1 MESSIRDFL
10 SYIASEKGVS
20 PHTVEAYGRDVKSFV
35 HFLETLN
42 VTALTEVT
50 QDHALKFL
58 SFMQSKGYASAST
71 CRALIALKVFF
82 RFLKREG
89 DIPIN
94 IMHYF
99 DTPKLWQLI
108 PEVLSIQ
115 EIEKLLEQ
123 PKTDHFAGAR
133 DKAILEV
140 LYSSGL
146 RVSEVCTLSVY
157 DIDDTFLKVMGK
169 GRKER
174 VVPIG
179 SKALAAVDHYLT
191 HFRTLYESEQNTKL
205 FLSLKGK
212 PIDRVAVWRMIK
224 QHAKAAGIT
233 KEISPHT
240 LRHSFATHLLDNGAD
255 LRIIQEMLGHASIS
269 STDRYTHISRSHL
282 QQAFDAHHPSY
293 QRRDA

>member
-1 MESSIRDFL
+1 MEDKVRDFL
-10 SYIASEKGVS
+10 SYIASEKGVT
-20 PHTVEAYGRDVKSFV
+20 PNTVEAYGRDVRSFAE
-35 HFLETLN
+35 FLVSIEIAD
-42 VTALTEVT
+42 VKEVT
-50 QDHALKFL
+50 QDHAVKYLGL
-58 SFMQSKGYASAST
+58 LQSKGYASASI
-71 CRALIALKVFF
+71 CRALIAVKVFF

-89 DIPIN
+89 EIPIN

-108 PEVLSIQ
+108 PEVLSVQ
-115 EIEKLLEQ
+115 QVDNLLEQ
-123 PKTDHFAGAR
+123 PKNDTFLGAR

-146 RVSEVCTLSVY
+146 RVSEVCSLGVY
-157 DIDDTFLKVMGK
+157 SIDDQFLKVMGK

-174 VVPIG
+174 IVPIG
-179 SKALAAVDHYLT
+179 SKALEAVDHYLT
-191 HFRTLYESEQNTKL
+191 HFRSLFESEQNTTL
-205 FLSLKGK
+205 FLTQRGK

-224 QHAKAAGIT
+224 NYAKQAGIT
-233 KEISPHT
+233 KIISPHT

-255 LRIIQEMLGHASIS
+255 LRVIQELLGHASIS

-293 QRRDA
+293 NRSSS